1 MLTNEQLMI
10 IGHKIKVISRTSTH
24 IGEYGK
30 VVGTTKNK
38 EYLKVQ
44 LQNTTINLAY
54 SSVMQIN

>member
-1 MLTNEQLMI
+1 MLTDEQLMI
-10 IGHKIKVISRTSTH
+10 IGHKIKVISTKSIYR
-24 IGEYGK
+24 GEYGK

-44 LQNTTINLAY
+44 LQNTTINLTY

>member
-1 MLTNEQLMI
+1 MLTDEQLMI
-10 IGHKIKVISRTSTH
+10 IGHKIKVISHTSSYK
-24 IGEYGK
+24 GEYGK
-30 VVGTTKNK
+30 VIGTTKNK